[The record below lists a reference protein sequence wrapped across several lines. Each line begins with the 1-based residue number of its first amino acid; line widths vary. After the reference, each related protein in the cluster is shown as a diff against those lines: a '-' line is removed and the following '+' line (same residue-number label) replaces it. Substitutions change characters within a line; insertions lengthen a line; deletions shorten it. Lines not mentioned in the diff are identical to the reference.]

1 LSFCILRSE
10 FINFPACMSSRPLR
24 VAMLVVDDR
33 HDPRVGSP
41 SLGAAPTALLEGFA
55 ELGPKEIEVHVVSC
69 LKQPDIPPSQLAPNI
84 WYHPLFVPSWGF
96 LRTMHLGPAFAVRRF
111 LRRNIQPDIV
121 HSQGI
126 EWWCGMAG
134 AMSGYPSVLTIH
146 GNIRVILRN
155 STLRPL
161 LFWKLQALLGDFAIR
176 GHSGVICISEHVRKD
191 IALTARATWLIPNAL
206 RKEFL
211 HTQTATIERSGKPLL
226 LVVGTITENKQPMEI
241 LEILFALH
249 GEGTAFEVAFIG
261 HLGTCGVYARRFAAR
276 LEEATRLGFA
286 LHKEHLDAAALAKT
300 MNQADALLHFP
311 MDEAFGLVVAE
322 AISQGL
328 TVFASNV
335 GGIKEVAL
343 GYPKCNLVGRQDFDG
358 LLCKLRSWIEN
369 ISKHSCKYESD
380 ALTSRFSPQLI
391 GRKTIQVYSEVL
403 A

>member
-1 LSFCILRSE
+1 
-10 FINFPACMSSRPLR
+10 MSSHPLR

-55 ELGPKEIEVHVVSC
+55 ELGPTEIEVHIVSC
-69 LKQPDIPPSQLAPNI
+69 LKQPDIPPSRLAANI
-84 WYHPLFVPSWGF
+84 WYHPLFVPPWAF

-134 AMSGYPSVLTIH
+134 AFSRYPSVLTIH
-146 GNIRVILRN
+146 GNIRAILRN
-155 STLRPL
+155 STLKPRP
-161 LFWKLQALLGDFAIR
+161 FWKLQALLGDFAIR
-176 GHSGVICISEHVRKD
+176 GHAGVICISEHVRKD
-191 IALTARATWLIPNAL
+191 IALTARTTWLIPNAL

-211 HTQTATIERSGKPLL
+211 HTQRATIERSGKPLL
-226 LVVGTITENKQPMEI
+226 LVVGTITENKRPLEM

-249 GEGTAFEVAFIG
+249 GEGAEFEVAFIG

-300 MNQADALLHFP
+300 MTRADALLHFP

-335 GGIKEVAL
+335 GGIREVAL
-343 GYPKCNLVGRQDFDG
+343 EYPKCHLFGRHDFDG
-358 LLCKLRSWIEN
+358 LLWQLRTYIKN
-369 ISKHSCKYESD
+369 ISKHSCKYGSD
-380 ALTSRFSPQLI
+380 ALTSRFSPHLI
-391 GRKTIQVYSEVL
+391 GQKTIQVYSEVL